1 MSEDVYLRLREF
13 MDSLPAGYPAT
24 PTGVE
29 LKILRKLY
37 TPEEAELTMQL
48 TQKPEE
54 ASTVAARLGRSES
67 ELAPMLEDM
76 ALKGL
81 IFRTRDGDKRL
92 YRAFQFIVGVYE
104 FQVDRMDR
112 EFCELFEEYLPYIG
126 LSMASI
132 KTQQL
137 RVIPLESAVN
147 DTPAVASYNRIRDL
161 VKEQEFIAVGDCI
174 CRKEE
179 ELLGHKC
186 DKPRDLCF
194 SFGDFAR
201 FMLDNGAGRQIDHQE
216 TFRLLD
222 VAENAGLILRPTNSA
237 KIGAVCCCCT
247 CCCGGL
253 KTIKH
258 LPHPAKYVLSNY
270 EAVIESDSCTS
281 CKLCA
286 ERCQMAAIEEGADTY
301 GIIDGR
307 CIGCGLC
314 VASCPT
320 SAITMAEKPG
330 IEAPPRDFTETI
342 DRIRSERGVA

>member
-1 MSEDVYLRLREF
+1 MVEDVYLRLRQF
-13 MDSLPAGYPAT
+13 MDSLPAGYPST

-37 TPEEAELTMQL
+37 TPEEAELTMKL
-48 TQKPEE
+48 TQSPEE
-54 ASTVAARLGRSES
+54 ASAVAARLGVPEN

-76 ALKGL
+76 ARKGL
-81 IFRTRDGDKRL
+81 IFRTREGDKRL

-104 FQVDRMDR
+104 FQLPRLDR

-126 LSMASI
+126 LSFAAI
-132 KTQQL
+132 KTPQL
-137 RVIPLESAVN
+137 RVIPLESSVN
-147 DTPAVASYNRIRDL
+147 QTAAVASYDRIRDL
-161 VKEQEFIAVGDCI
+161 VKEQTLIAVGDCI
-174 CRKEE
+174 CRKEQ

-194 SFGDFAR
+194 SFGEFAR
-201 FMLDNGAGRQIDHQE
+201 FMVDNGAAREIDSEE

-237 KIGAVCCCCT
+237 VAAAVCCCCS
-247 CCCGGL
+247 CCCAGL

-258 LPHPAKYVLSNY
+258 LPRPADFVLSNY
-270 EAVIESDSCTS
+270 QAGIDADSCTS

-286 ERCQMAAIEEGADTY
+286 ERCQMDAIAEGAEAY
-301 GIIDGR
+301 GVIDGR
-307 CIGCGLC
+307 CVGCGLC

-320 SAITMAEKPG
+320 SAITMTEKQAT
-330 IEAPPRDFTETI
+330 EAPPRDFTETI
-342 DRIRSERGVA
+342 ERIRVERGLA

>member
-1 MSEDVYLRLREF
+1 MSEDVYVRLREF
-13 MDSLPAGYPAT
+13 MDSLPAGYPST

-37 TPEEAELTMQL
+37 SPEEAELTMQL
-48 TQKPEE
+48 TRQPEE
-54 ASTVAARLGRSES
+54 AASVAARLGRSEA
-67 ELAPMLEDM
+67 ELAPRLEDL

-92 YRAFQFIVGVYE
+92 YRAFQFVVGIYE
-104 FQVDRMDR
+104 FQIERMDR
-112 EFCELFEEYLPYIG
+112 EFCELFEEYMPYIG
-126 LSMASI
+126 LAMASV
-132 KTQQL
+132 KTAQM
-137 RVIPLESAVN
+137 RVIPLESAIA
-147 DTPAVASYNRIRDL
+147 DIPAVADYDRIRNL
-161 VKEQEFIAVGDCI
+161 VKEQELIAVGDCI
-174 CRKEE
+174 CRKEQ

-194 SFGDFAR
+194 SFGEFAR
-201 FMLDNGAGRQIDHQE
+201 FMLDNAAGRQIGQEE

-237 KIGAVCCCCT
+237 KIDAVCCCCT

-258 LPHPAKYVLSNY
+258 LNHPANYVLSNY
-270 EAVIESDSCTS
+270 QAVIDPDSCTS

-320 SAITMAEKPG
+320 SAIAMVEKAG
-330 IEAPPRDFTETI
+330 VEAPPRDFHETI
-342 DRIRSERGVA
+342 DRIRVERGVA